1 LLYCPSLLCGKEKS
15 LVRANLRVSYYGLI
29 HKHFSSQSMHIGPTD
44 PRRPSHPSVASAN
57 LRGPKRSINRRAFID
72 ATQAASAFAGLKAKL
87 IVQESLLASE
97 KALTDQ
103 ALSGRLQA
111 VRNRRLRKTQ
121 LAQVQ
126 AQTAAHNI
134 VIELSTASK
143 KQRLHPFLAPLPRW
157 QECQMPST

>member
-1 LLYCPSLLCGKEKS
+1 
-15 LVRANLRVSYYGLI
+15 
-29 HKHFSSQSMHIGPTD
+29 MHIGPTD

-57 LRGPKRSINRRAFID
+57 LRGPKRLISRRAFID

-87 IVQESLLASE
+87 IVQESFLASE

-111 VRNRRLRKTQ
+111 VLNRRLRKTQ

-126 AQTAAHNI
+126 AQTAARN
-134 VIELSTASK
+134 VVTELSTGGK
-143 KQRLHPFLAPLPRW
+143 KQRLLPFLAPLPTW
-157 QECQMPST
+157 QERQMPST